1 MLYFCNLH
9 IPLSRVNRKTAKP
22 APNSLHS
29 VSINHK
35 MVSRHYRKEGPMSKS
50 ELQPRQDRLVD
61 KYREI
66 GPAVLVAALLN
77 ATRRS
82 SDGRND
88 NRRRSILAVKKTG

>member
-1 MLYFCNLH
+1 
-9 IPLSRVNRKTAKP
+9 
-22 APNSLHS
+22 
-29 VSINHK
+29 
-35 MVSRHYRKEGPMSKS
+35 MSKS

-77 ATRRS
+77 ATRRT

-88 NRRRSILAVKKTG
+88 NRRRSILASKKIG